1 MQYEMNIEE
10 ISNIGRKLHFTVA
23 SNEVKV
29 EMEKAYKDLMHK
41 VRMPGFR
48 PGKVP
53 RKMIEA
59 RYGPQV
65 KGEVSGK
72 LIEAA
77 YREAVRELPVAGRP
91 EVVDQG
97 DVRSDT
103 ELTFS
108 IAVDFR
114 PEIEVVGHKGVA
126 VDMPVAKVSK
136 ADIDRA
142 IGQRLAGQARIE
154 EVTDARPVQSGDLV
168 VTELTLTQS
177 GNELVSEPG
186 TMIHT
191 VAERYYPG
199 VEGLLIGLKT
209 GEDKSGEVT
218 IGAHAE
224 NEELRGETV
233 LAKVKVINIQAHVV
247 PELDDEVA
255 KALEFES
262 AKDMKAKLKAQL
274 AEFAE
279 NTGKNQARVG
289 VLEKLV
295 ESNKFDVPQGMIEEQ
310 LNALVDELKM
320 RQAYMGQDPRQLR
333 FSDAEMADL
342 RVRAEFA
349 ARASCVL
356 DGVAR
361 QESIEVTDADLE
373 EKIQEMADQRGQPVE
388 AIKGYIEQ
396 ENAKPMLTARIQEE
410 KTLDW
415 LLDNAKIT
423 KIDPPA
429 PEAEAAPAAAESKA
443 TGGDVQWN
451 KSMKKAELLAA
462 AQEMGLSVTTKMTK
476 PQIVEALENA

>member
-10 ISNIGRKLHFTVA
+10 VSNIGRKLHFTVA

-29 EMEKAYKDLMHK
+29 ELEKAYKDLMNK

-65 KGEVSGK
+65 KGEVSEK

-97 DVRSDT
+97 DVRSDI

-108 IAVDFR
+108 IEVDFR
-114 PEIEVVGHKGVA
+114 PEIEVTGHKGVA
-126 VDMPVAKVSK
+126 VDMPVAKVSQ

-142 IGQRLAGQARIE
+142 IGQRLASQARIE
-154 EVTDARPVQSGDLV
+154 EVTDTRPVQSGDLV

-209 GEDKSGEVT
+209 GEEKAEEVT

-224 NEELRGETV
+224 NEDLRGETV

-255 KALEFES
+255 KALEFDS
-262 AKDMKAKLKAQL
+262 AKDMTAKLTEQL

-279 NTGKNQARVG
+279 STGKNQARVG

-310 LNALVDELKM
+310 LNALVEELRM
-320 RQAYMGQDPRQLR
+320 RQAYMGQDPRQLK
-333 FSDAEMADL
+333 FSDAEMTDL

-361 QESIEVTDADLE
+361 QESIEVSDADLE
-373 EKIQEMADQRGQPVE
+373 AKIQEMAEQRGQPVE

-396 ENAKPMLTARIQEE
+396 ENATPMLTARIQEE

-415 LLDNAKIT
+415 LLDNAKVT
-423 KIDPPA
+423 KVDPPA
-429 PEAEAAPAAAESKA
+429 PDAPAAATPAASG
-443 TGGDVQWN
+443 TNVQWN

-462 AQEMGLSVTTKMTK
+462 AKEMGLSVNTKMTK

>member
-10 ISNIGRKLHFTVA
+10 VSNIGRKLHFTVA

-29 EMEKAYKDLMHK
+29 ELEKAYRDLMRK

-59 RYGPQV
+59 RYGLQV

-77 YREAVRELPVAGRP
+77 YREAVQTLPVAGRP
-91 EVVDQG
+91 EVVEQG
-97 DVRSDT
+97 DVRGDA

-114 PEIEVVGHKGVA
+114 PTVEVTGHKGVA
-126 VDMPVAKVSK
+126 VEMPVSKVSQ
-136 ADIDRA
+136 ADVDRS
-142 IGQRLAGQARIE
+142 IGQRLASQARIE
-154 EVTDARPVQSGDLV
+154 EVTDDRPVQAGDLV
-168 VTELTLTQS
+168 VTALTLTQS
-177 GNELVSEPG
+177 GNELVNDPG

-209 GEDKSGEVT
+209 GEEKSEEVT
-218 IGAHAE
+218 IGEQAE
-224 NEELRGETV
+224 NEDLRGQTV
-233 LAKVKVINIQAHVV
+233 LAKVKVVTIQAHVV

-255 KALEFES
+255 KALGFEN
-262 AKDMKAKLKAQL
+262 AKDMKAKIKAEL

-279 NTGKNQARVG
+279 TTGRNQARVG

-295 ESNKFDVPQGMIEEQ
+295 ETNQFDIPQGMVEEQ
-310 LNALVDELKM
+310 LSALVDELKM
-320 RQAYMGQDPRQLR
+320 RQAYMGRDPRQLK
-333 FSDAEMADL
+333 FNDAEIADL

-356 DGVAR
+356 DAVAR
-361 QESIEVTDADLE
+361 QENIEVSDEDVEA
-373 EKIQEMADQRGQPVE
+373 KIVEMAEQRGQPVE
-388 AIKGYIEQ
+388 AIRGYIEQ
-396 ENAKPMLTARIQEE
+396 ENAAEMLKGRIQEE

-423 KIDPPA
+423 KVDPPSA
-429 PEAEAAPAAAESKA
+429 DAAPASEPSSSGSTA
-443 TGGDVQWN
+443 DWN
-451 KSMKKAELLAA
+451 KSMRKAELLAV
-462 AQEMGLSVTTKMTK
+462 AQEKGLDVKTKMTK
-476 PQIVEALENA
+476 AQIIEVLESA

>member
-1 MQYEMNIEE
+1 MQYDIKIEE
-10 ISNIGRKLHFTVA
+10 VSNIGRKLHFTVA
-23 SNEVKV
+23 STEVKV
-29 EMEKAYKDLMHK
+29 ELERAYKDLMRK

-59 RYGPQV
+59 RYGLQV

-77 YREAVRELPVAGRP
+77 YREAVQELPVAGRP

-97 DVRSDT
+97 DVRADT

-114 PEIEVVGHKGVA
+114 PEVEVTGHKGVA
-126 VDMPVAKVSK
+126 VDMPVAKVTK

-142 IGQRLAGQARIE
+142 IGQRLASQARIE
-154 EVTDARPVQSGDLV
+154 EVTDDRAVLAGDLV
-168 VTELTLTQS
+168 VTALTLTQS
-177 GNELVSEPG
+177 GNELLNEPG

-191 VAERYYPG
+191 AAERYYPG
-199 VEGLLIGLKT
+199 VEGLLLGMKT
-209 GEDKSGEVT
+209 GEEKSEEVT
-218 IGAHAE
+218 IGAHAD
-224 NEELRGETV
+224 NEDLRGETV
-233 LAKVKVINIQAHVV
+233 LAKVKVVNIQAHVV

-255 KALEFES
+255 KALNFEN
-262 AKDMKAKLKAQL
+262 AKDLKAKVKAEL

-295 ESNKFDVPQGMIEEQ
+295 ELNTFDVPQGMIEEQ

-320 RQAYMGQDPRQLR
+320 RQAYMGRDPRQLQ
-333 FSDAEMADL
+333 FSDAEIADL
-342 RVRAEFA
+342 RTRAEFA

-361 QESIEVTDADLE
+361 QEGIEVDEADLDA
-373 EKIQEMADQRGQPVE
+373 KIQEMADQRGQPVE
-388 AIKGYIEQ
+388 AIRGYIEQ
-396 ENAKPMLTARIQEE
+396 ENATAMLTARIQEE

-415 LLDNAKIT
+415 LLDNAKVT
-423 KIDPPA
+423 KVDPPA
-429 PEAEAAPAAAESKA
+429 PEAAPAETPAVSGGSA
-443 TGGDVQWN
+443 TWN
-451 KSMKKAELLAA
+451 KSMKKAELLAV
-462 AQEMGLSVTTKMTK
+462 AQEQGLSVTSKMTK
-476 PQIVEALENA
+476 AQIVEALEGA